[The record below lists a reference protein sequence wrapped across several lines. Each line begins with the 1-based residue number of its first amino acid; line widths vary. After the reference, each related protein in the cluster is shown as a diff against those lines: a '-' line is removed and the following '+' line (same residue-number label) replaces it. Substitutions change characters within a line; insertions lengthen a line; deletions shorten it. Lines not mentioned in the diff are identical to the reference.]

1 LSHPRIK
8 ILATVIDVPLKVLAC
23 TPLGFSPYSE
33 KQLREI
39 LVSRAKF
46 AGFCKYNHLPLDVH
60 APAEVEVGVV
70 RPTVDFSNDI
80 EVFSAVLVVVL
91 PQFLLKSR
99 HVRDLW
105 ETVMSLWGY
114 MFYNS
119 NPALYICETSSQD
132 TTAPSSSAAAAAVP
146 VTKAANT
153 NSSSSGCNKGR
164 FLIDFKAVKA
174 AAQEMLLMPATHILK
189 VQLPSR
195 RRGVRGR
202 IVDPEQNSRLA
213 RLEKWNSRSGTI
225 DSSTGHK
232 GFRAELLQAIPEDV
246 TSIMDTNLCELKLIE
261 NWVTVSLIRS
271 IPASIPPL
279 IRSISAYLP
288 PLIRSIPAMGDTHQ
302 QNIIHTEYN
311 INMALPIVLQ

>member
-8 ILATVIDVPLKVLAC
+8 IIATVVDVPLKVLAC

-46 AGFCKYNHLPLDVH
+46 AGFCKHNYSSLEAQA
-60 APAEVEVGVV
+60 APEVEVEVV
-70 RPTVDFSNDI
+70 RPEGKVASTVDFSNDI

-114 MFYNS
+114 MFYTS
-119 NPALYICETSSQD
+119 NPALYISDTSGQD
-132 TTAPSSSAAAAAVP
+132 STAPSSSSD
-146 VTKAANT
+146 THTNT
-153 NSSSSGCNKGR
+153 STSGRSKVR
-164 FLIDFKAVKA
+164 FLIDFKAVKV
-174 AAQEMLLMPATHILK
+174 AAQDMLLMPATHILK

-213 RLEKWNSRSGTI
+213 RLEKRNSRSGTV
-225 DSSTGHK
+225 DSSTGHSK
-232 GFRAELLQAIPEDV
+232 GFRAELLQAVPEDV
-246 TSIMDTNLCELKLIE
+246 STIMDTNLCKLKLQ
-261 NWVTVSLIRS
+261 VKRTDSTVHTVYCCVHST
-271 IPASIPPL
+271 
-279 IRSISAYLP
+279 
-288 PLIRSIPAMGDTHQ
+288 THTVYSCIYFTAHTVYPCIHSTAHTVYPCYGCHLLTA
-302 QNIIHTEYN
+302 QNIILT
-311 INMALPIVLQ
+311 